1 MSKRRNQ
8 KPARAALPR
17 ASDNA
22 SSGHKTGHG
31 KLFGKSPERQ
41 MKKERGHAPSPGGS
55 YWIYGRH
62 AVFAAVGNPDRKIL
76 RLVATGGQAG
86 ALDEQLRRGSHKTCP
101 PIELSHG
108 SELDKLLP
116 PDSVHQGLAAHVN
129 PLPDCDLVETC
140 RPGTGSGPNLV
151 LVLDQVTDPH
161 NVGAIIRSAAAFGAI
176 ALVTTDRHAPPET
189 GALAKSASGTLEIL
203 PWVRVTNLAR
213 ALDDL
218 AELGYWRLGL
228 DGEADTPV
236 DQVDMGS
243 NIVLVL
249 GAEGAGLRKGTLEH
263 CDLGVRLPISNQVE
277 SLNVSNAA
285 AVALYA
291 LSRPAG

>member
-1 MSKRRNQ
+1 MNKRRTP
-8 KPARAALPR
+8 KSSRAALHQGTERP
-17 ASDNA
+17 
-22 SSGHKTGHG
+22 SSEHKPGHG
-31 KLFGKSPERQ
+31 KLFRKSPGRPN
-41 MKKERGHAPSPGGS
+41 KKERGFTPSPGGS

-62 AVFAAVGNPDRKIL
+62 AVFAAVANPDRKIL
-76 RLVATGGQAG
+76 RLVATGGQAA
-86 ALDEQLRRGSHKTCP
+86 ALDAQLRHNPHKTCP
-101 PIELSHG
+101 SIELSHG

-129 PLPDCDLVETC
+129 PLPDCDLAETC
-140 RPGTGSGPNLV
+140 RPGTGPGPNLV

-228 DGEADTPV
+228 AGDADRSI
-236 DQVDMGS
+236 DQVDMGT
-243 NIVLVL
+243 NVVLVL
-249 GAEGAGLRKGTLEH
+249 GKGTIEH
-263 CDLGVRLPISNQVE
+263 CDLSVRLPISRQVE

-291 LSRPAG
+291 LLRPAE